1 MSMNCTVFFP
11 LPVEAPVLLPRPTP
25 RKVSQKERRKK
36 ERDVNG
42 RFKKAVKYVQE
53 KSDSSI

>member
-36 ERDVNG
+36 ERYLRSQG
-42 RFKKAVKYVQE
+42 LRVKE
-53 KSDSSI
+53 GK